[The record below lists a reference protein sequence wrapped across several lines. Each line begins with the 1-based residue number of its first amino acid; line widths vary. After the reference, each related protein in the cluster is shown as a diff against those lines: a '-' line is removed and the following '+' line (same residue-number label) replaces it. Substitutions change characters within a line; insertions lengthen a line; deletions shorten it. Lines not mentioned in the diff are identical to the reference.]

1 VPEYI
6 VKIQL
11 EITYIVDELDEEAA
25 EEQVWNWEDIANRED
40 NVISYEI
47 SELPELE
54 EGQEWDPE
62 IEILRN

>member
-1 VPEYI
+1 MPEYI